1 MDAREDREYGREEQF
16 QQIIDFISEDIILD
30 NIQSQIDNM
39 LDPESVKTRS
49 YNSLFTYIEDRMKFM
64 VNSYPEPDKVS
75 EIWKL
80 FSEVLD
86 KISKPI
92 EDQLEIEIEYSDVIQ
107 SSRKVDYVK
116 SLYSFF
122 VIDMSS
128 HLEDLVY
135 NYIIKEKDSLKTK
148 YDSLINKDDRKNL
161 SYVHLKNIIDNDYTP
176 MIFSVD
182 DIVKGMEIEFNEDI
196 IDYMINLDPT
206 EFVNYNMD
214 CIFIDNE
221 FVDVNFNKNLM
232 EKFRPLLIS
241 NHVLIRNVKNKL
253 ITRLGGN

>member
-1 MDAREDREYGREEQF
+1 
-16 QQIIDFISEDIILD
+16 
-30 NIQSQIDNM
+30 
-39 LDPESVKTRS
+39 
-49 YNSLFTYIEDRMKFM
+49 
-64 VNSYPEPDKVS
+64 
-75 EIWKL
+75 
-80 FSEVLD
+80 
-86 KISKPI
+86 
-92 EDQLEIEIEYSDVIQ
+92 
-107 SSRKVDYVK
+107 
-116 SLYSFF
+116 
-122 VIDMSS
+122 
-128 HLEDLVY
+128 
-135 NYIIKEKDSLKTK
+135 
-148 YDSLINKDDRKNL
+148 
-161 SYVHLKNIIDNDYTP
+161 